1 MDARG
6 IDSFRQILLHQR
18 EVLLREVANAEA
30 DLQRMAEERESEL
43 EEQAQEERAAR
54 LLARLDDRGK
64 VELADI
70 DRALARISEQRYGRC
85 EGCGGR
91 IARRR
96 LAALPATPYCL
107 DCAGRLERGELPET
121 EAPPESGL
129 LPPDY
134 TLLTGRELEA
144 VIRDQVRDDAR
155 IDTDELRIVCR
166 HGVIYVE
173 GSIPSEQEHQML
185 RRHLTDVMGLTEI
198 VDHLQV
204 NEILWERD
212 DRTPGDEPA
221 EGKPWDDSTGT
232 DDVVEAHENGAD
244 FVPADRPTP
253 EEE

>member
-18 EVLLREVANAEA
+18 EVLLREVGNAEA

-64 VELADI
+64 VELAEI
-70 DRALARISEQRYGRC
+70 DRALARISEQCYGRC

-107 DCAGRLERGELPET
+107 GCAGRVERGELTEV
-121 EAPPESGL
+121 EAPPESGP

-144 VIRDQVRDDAR
+144 VIRDQVHDDAR

-166 HGVIYVE
+166 RGVVYLE

-185 RRHLTDVMGLTEI
+185 RRHLTDVMGLSEI
-198 VDHLQV
+198 VDHLQI

-212 DRTPGDEPA
+212 DRTPGDEPV

-232 DDVVEAHENGAD
+232 EDVVEAHENGAN
-244 FVPADRPTP
+244 FVPSERPIP